1 VQIREACQEIAVLFL
16 LIEYTYMDEIKQLK
30 QAIASLETQRSLL
43 DDESFVDAALA
54 AMREKLAT
62 LQERSV
68 AADERQ
74 QRKQVTVL
82 FADVSNFTAMA
93 EMMDPEEV
101 SGVIDDLWSRL
112 DKAIL
117 EQGGRIDKH
126 IGDAVMALFGAPIA
140 HEDDPERAIRAAL
153 ELQSQ
158 IKKWKQEF
166 RATTSDEAGTIAQK
180 IEMRVGINTGL
191 SGWQDR
197 HNTRI
202 HSDWRYG
209 HPCKPG

>member
-1 VQIREACQEIAVLFL
+1 
-16 LIEYTYMDEIKQLK
+16 MDEIKQLK
-30 QAIASLETQRSLL
+30 HAIASLETQRSLL
-43 DDESFVDAALA
+43 KDESFVDAALA
-54 AMREKLAT
+54 AMREKLAA
-62 LQERSV
+62 LQARSM

-101 SGVIDDLWSRL
+101 SGVINDLWSRL

-117 EQGGRIDKH
+117 DQGGRIDKH

-153 ELQSQ
+153 ELQTQ
-158 IKKWKQEF
+158 IKKWKEEF
-166 RATTSDEAGTIAQK
+166 QATVSEEARIVAQK
-180 IEMRVGINTGL
+180 IEIRVGINTGPVL
-191 SGWQDR
+191 LGR
-197 HNTRI
+197 IGTTR
-202 HSDWRYG
+202 
-209 HPCKPG
+209 